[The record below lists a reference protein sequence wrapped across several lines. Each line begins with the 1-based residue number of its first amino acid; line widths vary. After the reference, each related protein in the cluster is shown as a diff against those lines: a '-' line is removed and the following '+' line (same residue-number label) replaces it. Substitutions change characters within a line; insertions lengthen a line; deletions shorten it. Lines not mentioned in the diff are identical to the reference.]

1 MTQNQRSH
9 FLLHAALGFLS
20 ILLLILVVALFAR
33 LVYPRITA
41 ERSELGTLVSE
52 IIQVDVR
59 NGCGIPGLA
68 TRFTSVLRKNGFDVV
83 ESGNFDTFDIANSFV
98 IDRSGNMENA
108 RRVARALG
116 IREDFIIREIS
127 PDYFL
132 DATIVIGADY
142 ESLNQ

>member
-1 MTQNQRSH
+1 MTQIQRSH
-9 FLLHAALGFLS
+9 FLLHTALGFLG
-20 ILLLILVVALFAR
+20 IFLLILVVALFAR

-41 ERSELGTLVSE
+41 ERSELGALVSE

-68 TRFTSVLRKNGFDVV
+68 ARFTSVLRKNGFDVV
-83 ESGNFDTFDIANSFV
+83 ESGNFDTFDVTNSFV
-98 IDRSGNMENA
+98 IDRSGNLENA

-116 IREDFIIREIS
+116 IREDHIIREIS
-127 PDYFL
+127 PDFFL
-132 DATIVIGADY
+132 DATIVIGSDY

>member
-1 MTQNQRSH
+1 MTQIQRSH
-9 FLLHAALGFLS
+9 FLLHATLGFLS
-20 ILLLILVVALFAR
+20 ILLLILVVALFTR

-41 ERSELGTLVSE
+41 ERSELGPLVSE

-68 TRFTSVLRKNGFDVV
+68 ARFTSVLRKNGFDVV
-83 ESGNFDTFDIANSFV
+83 ESGNFDTFDVTNSFV

-116 IREDFIIREIS
+116 IPEEHIIREIS
-127 PDYFL
+127 PDFFL